1 MVDGRALA
9 NGTSTSGFTDVRC
22 DDAVELSLNVA
33 DLYLK
38 MSASARVGDAD
49 FDTMLGEEA
58 CEREA
63 DDPGSE
69 IMLTVMIASIG
80 LKEAVL

>member
-1 MVDGRALA
+1 M
-9 NGTSTSGFTDVRC
+9 
-22 DDAVELSLNVA
+22 A